1 VQVVDTD
8 PNINISID
16 LQYLVHILPIPF
28 IEMAEMGDLNALVE
42 ARWGV
47 YRWCRGCCCE
57 GIVATAAAAAAE
69 GDLRMPT

>member
-1 VQVVDTD
+1 MQVIDTD

-16 LQYLVHILPIPF
+16 LQYLMYILPIPF
-28 IEMAEMGDLNALVE
+28 IEMAEMGDLNALVG

-47 YRWCRGCCCE
+47 YRCRGCCCE